1 MGVYGGVMR
10 IDELPDAARAFLQHP
25 RLATISRHGDP
36 YPHAVPVWFEWNGS
50 TIEFFSR
57 RDRPKVASLVAD
69 PRVSALVSAE
79 VAEPV
84 YWVRI
89 EGDARIDD
97 DAGELVARTCDRYL
111 EPGNPAHDALRADL
125 LANAAACVRVTIHPQ
140 HFYHFVS

>member
-1 MGVYGGVMR
+1 MR
-10 IDELPDAARAFLQHP
+10 IDDLPAAAHAFLQHP
-25 RLATISRHGDP
+25 RLAAIIRHGDP

-57 RDRPKVASLVAD
+57 PDRPKVASLVAD
-69 PRVSALVSAE
+69 PRVSVLVSAE

-97 DAGELVARTCDRYL
+97 NAGELVARMCDRYL
-111 EPGNPAHDALRADL
+111 KAGKPAHDSLRADL
-125 LANAAACVRVTIHPQ
+125 LANAEDCVRVTIRPQ
-140 HFYHFVS
+140 HFHHFVS